1 MVVNHQM
8 FTFHDGSILR
18 IMMARDL
25 VAIPVWKGNRTLDVA
40 HAKAIAAAVTDIRTL
55 DSGYRIVNYMEPD
68 ATGTPVR
75 QSYLIDGQHRSHIL
89 RSATALDFPVVVTEK
104 DVASE
109 SDAIDFFNTINTVK
123 PQQWSVDPAL
133 IVNLYIV
140 ELEKAFNTK
149 VKHIRPST
157 HRPYLS
163 VDRLRDEL
171 KRHTLRAKAVTAF
184 VANAKAKNEALI
196 QDAIMRS
203 NYDQSEN
210 KRAIAIGFMLGLDL
224 GWVGECCA

>member
-1 MVVNHQM
+1 M
-8 FTFHDGSILR
+8 T
-18 IMMARDL
+18 AREL

-75 QSYLIDGQHRSHIL
+75 QSYLIDGQHRCHIL
-89 RSATALDFPVVVTEK
+89 RSATALDFPVIVTEK

-123 PQQWSVDPAL
+123 PQQWSIDPAL

-140 ELEKAFNTK
+140 ELEKAFPK
-149 VKHIRPST
+149 MIRPST

-163 VDRLRDEL
+163 VDRLREAL
-171 KRHTLRAKAVTAF
+171 KRLPLKAKAVTAC
-184 VANAKAKNEALI
+184 VAKARAKNEVLL

-203 NYDQSEN
+203 NYDLVEN
-210 KRAIAIGFMLGLDL
+210 KRAIANGFMLGLDL
-224 GWVGECCA
+224 GWVKECCA

>member
-1 MVVNHQM
+1 M

-40 HAKAIAAAVTDIRTL
+40 HAATIAAAVTDIRTL

-75 QSYLIDGQHRSHIL
+75 QSYLIDGQHRCHIL

-123 PQQWSVDPAL
+123 PQQWSIDPAL
-133 IVNLYIV
+133 VVNLYIV
-140 ELEKAFNTK
+140 ELEKAFPK
-149 VKHIRPST
+149 MIRPST

-163 VDRLRDEL
+163 VDRLREAL
-171 KRHTLRAKAVTAF
+171 KRLPLKAKAVTAC
-184 VANAKAKNEALI
+184 VARARAKNEVLL

-203 NYDQSEN
+203 NYDLVEN

-224 GWVGECCA
+224 GWVKECCA

>member
-1 MVVNHQM
+1 M

-18 IMMARDL
+18 IMTARDL
-25 VAIPVWKGNRTLDVA
+25 VAVPVWKGNRTLDVG

-75 QSYLIDGQHRSHIL
+75 QSYLIDGQHRCHIL
-89 RSATALDFPVVVTEK
+89 RTSTELDFPVVVTEK

-140 ELEKAFNTK
+140 ELEKAFNKPKTNL
-149 VKHIRPST
+149 IRPAT

-171 KRHTLRAKAVTAF
+171 KCHTLRAKAVMAF
-184 VANAKAKNEALI
+184 VANAKAKNEALL

-203 NYDQSEN
+203 NYDLVDN
-210 KRAIAIGFMLGLDL
+210 KRAIAVGFMLGLDL
-224 GWVGECCA
+224 KWVKECL

>member
-1 MVVNHQM
+1 M
-8 FTFHDGSILR
+8 T
-18 IMMARDL
+18 AREL
-25 VAIPVWKGNRTLDVA
+25 VAIPVWKGNRTLDVG
-40 HAKAIAAAVTDIRTL
+40 HAATIAAAVTDIRTL

-75 QSYLIDGQHRSHIL
+75 QSYLIDGQHRCHIL

-149 VKHIRPST
+149 VKLIRPST

-163 VDRLRDEL
+163 VDRLREAL
-171 KRHTLRAKAVTAF
+171 KRLPLKAKAVTAY
-184 VANAKAKNEALI
+184 VAKVRAKNEMLL

-203 NYDQSEN
+203 NYDLPEN
-210 KRAIAIGFMLGLDL
+210 KRALAIGFMLGLDMS
-224 GWVGECCA
+224 WVKECL

>member
-1 MVVNHQM
+1 MNVLH
-8 FTFHDGSILR
+8 TLHDGSILR
-18 IMMARDL
+18 IMTAREL

-75 QSYLIDGQHRSHIL
+75 QSYLIDGQHRCHIL
-89 RSATALDFPVVVTEK
+89 RSATALDFPVIVTEK

-123 PQQWSVDPAL
+123 PQQWSIDPAL

-140 ELEKAFNTK
+140 ELEKAFPK
-149 VKHIRPST
+149 MIRPST

-163 VDRLRDEL
+163 VDRLREAL
-171 KRHTLRAKAVTAF
+171 KRLPLKAKAVTAC
-184 VANAKAKNEALI
+184 VAKARAKNEVLL

-203 NYDQSEN
+203 NYDLVEN
-210 KRAIAIGFMLGLDL
+210 KRAIANGFMLGLDL
-224 GWVGECCA
+224 GWVKECCA

>member
-1 MVVNHQM
+1 V
-8 FTFHDGSILR
+8 G
-18 IMMARDL
+18 
-25 VAIPVWKGNRTLDVA
+25 

-75 QSYLIDGQHRSHIL
+75 QSYLIDGQHRCHIL
-89 RSATALDFPVVVTEK
+89 RTSTELDFPVVVTEK

-140 ELEKAFNTK
+140 ELEKAFNKPKTNL
-149 VKHIRPST
+149 IRPAT

-171 KRHTLRAKAVTAF
+171 KCHTLRAKAVMAF
-184 VANAKAKNEALI
+184 VANAKAKNEALL

-203 NYDQSEN
+203 NYDLVDN
-210 KRAIAIGFMLGLDL
+210 KRAIAVGFMLGLDL
-224 GWVGECCA
+224 KWVKECL

>member
-1 MVVNHQM
+1 M

-18 IMMARDL
+18 IMTARDL
-25 VAIPVWKGNRTLDVA
+25 VAVPVWKGNRTLDMG

-75 QSYLIDGQHRSHIL
+75 QSYLIDGQHRCHIL
-89 RSATALDFPVVVTEK
+89 RTSTELDFPVVVTEK

-140 ELEKAFNTK
+140 ELEKAFNKPKTNL
-149 VKHIRPST
+149 IRPAT

-171 KRHTLRAKAVTAF
+171 KRHALRAKAVMAF
-184 VANAKAKNEALI
+184 VANAKAKNEALL

-203 NYDQSEN
+203 NYDLVDN
-210 KRAIAIGFMLGLDL
+210 KRAIAVGFMLGLDL
-224 GWVGECCA
+224 KWVKECL

>member
-1 MVVNHQM
+1 
-8 FTFHDGSILR
+8 
-18 IMMARDL
+18 MARDL

-40 HAKAIAAAVTDIRTL
+40 HAATIAAAVTDIRTL

-75 QSYLIDGQHRSHIL
+75 QSYLIDGQHRCHIL

-133 IVNLYIV
+133 VVNLYIV
-140 ELEKAFNTK
+140 ELEKAFPK
-149 VKHIRPST
+149 MIRPST

-163 VDRLRDEL
+163 VDRLREAL
-171 KRHTLRAKAVTAF
+171 KRLPLKAKAVTAC
-184 VANAKAKNEALI
+184 VARARAKNEVLL

-203 NYDQSEN
+203 NYDLVEN

-224 GWVGECCA
+224 GWVKECCA

>member
-1 MVVNHQM
+1 M

-18 IMMARDL
+18 IMTARDL
-25 VAIPVWKGNRTLDVA
+25 VAVPVWKGNRTLDVG

-75 QSYLIDGQHRSHIL
+75 QSYLIDGQHRCHIL
-89 RSATALDFPVVVTEK
+89 RTSTELDFPVVVTEK

-140 ELEKAFNTK
+140 ELEKAFNKPKTK
-149 VKHIRPST
+149 LIRPAT

-171 KRHTLRAKAVTAF
+171 KCHTLRAKAVMAF
-184 VANAKAKNEALI
+184 VANAKAKNEALL

-203 NYDQSEN
+203 NYDLVDN
-210 KRAIAIGFMLGLDL
+210 KRAIAVGFMLGLDL
-224 GWVGECCA
+224 KWVKECL

>member
-1 MVVNHQM
+1 
-8 FTFHDGSILR
+8 
-18 IMMARDL
+18 
-25 VAIPVWKGNRTLDVA
+25 VA
-40 HAKAIAAAVTDIRTL
+40 HAKTIAAAVTDIRTL

-75 QSYLIDGQHRSHIL
+75 QSYLIDGQHRCHIL
-89 RSATALDFPVVVTEK
+89 RTSTELDFPVVVTEK

-140 ELEKAFNTK
+140 ELEKAFNKPKTK
-149 VKHIRPST
+149 LIRPST

-171 KRHTLRAKAVTAF
+171 KRHTLRAKAVMAF
-184 VANAKAKNEALI
+184 VANAKAKNEALL

-203 NYDQSEN
+203 NYDLVDN
-210 KRAIAIGFMLGLDL
+210 KRAIAVGFMLGLDL
-224 GWVGECCA
+224 KWVKECI